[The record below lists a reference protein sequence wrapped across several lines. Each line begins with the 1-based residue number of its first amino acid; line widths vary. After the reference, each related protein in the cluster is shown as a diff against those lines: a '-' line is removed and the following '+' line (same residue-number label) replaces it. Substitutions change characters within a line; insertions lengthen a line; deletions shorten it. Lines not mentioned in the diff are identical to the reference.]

1 MQQYY
6 FHIAWQ
12 CTLYF
17 FRNNQGRRSISRST
31 IIPLPD
37 SSCVIV
43 FLDQITIP
51 LQPSSTYRACGQE
64 LTSTRAPG
72 LCSRWRTAVD
82 HHYFRCINHSES
94 ADRDV
99 SENQI
104 LLLFKFFL
112 APELNVHLCPIFS
125 CMSSVLL
132 LSIQLELFF
141 FGKVRF
147 TPSNCRKSPIFNF
160 QLRNRTT

>member
-37 SSCVIV
+37 SSVIA

-51 LQPSSTYRACGQE
+51 LQPSSTYRTCGQE

-112 APELNVHLCPIFS
+112 APELNVHLCQIFS

-141 FGKVRF
+141 LEKSGLHPPTVAKVRF
-147 TPSNCRKSPIFNF
+147 STFNYEI
-160 QLRNRTT
+160 R